1 MFAPW
6 VVGGLTAFCGGAFVF
21 GQAEK
26 DMETKKVSKFSTYA
40 GGSIVNSLK
49 GAFAAAAF
57 CMVPYAS
64 EGMVYS
70 VVPAATGGLSVG
82 GMFISTDAMIALT
95 GTVGYT
101 ITFSNMAVKASDS
114 LEGVIGTN
122 VMENMVGEEGYQ
134 KIAEA
139 SQSGSEIIFM
149 MGLMN
154 PDLYVKDQRV
164 TNIGQVAAYD
174 NSGGGAGSKTLTISE
189 AEEYAFNAIKGANN
203 ADAVVLGK
211 YESGSPTSYDAV
223 AKDMNAQYFNLEN
236 WDDLSSQYSSQE
248 IWKINER
255 FLDIQTSSGREIYL
269 SHDPAKYIGGDSYYA
284 KEIQYLIDN
293 GYRFWKEGDIWHAIR

>member
-1 MFAPW
+1 MNFAFD
-6 VVGGLTAFCGGAFVF
+6 VLTAFCGGAFVF

-114 LEGVIGTN
+114 LEGVVGTN

-164 TNIGQVAAYD
+164 TNIRQVAAYD
-174 NSGGGAGSKTLTISE
+174 NSEGGSESQFQKVFDLADNYTLSDDTFNNHILDRHEPNSTYGNKSHFNVDFDIREGIDSTLIGDNFVVGPNTAGREGYIFEQTFSNPI
-189 AEEYAFNAIKGANN
+189 G
-203 ADAVVLGK
+203 
-211 YESGSPTSYDAV
+211 
-223 AKDMNAQYFNLEN
+223 
-236 WDDLSSQYSSQE
+236 
-248 IWKINER
+248 
-255 FLDIQTSSGREIYL
+255 TSSNGKPL
-269 SHDPAKYIGGDSYYA
+269 YIL
-284 KEIQYLIDN
+284 KVVIDEAGN
-293 GYRFWKEGDIWHAIR
+293 VITAFPKK